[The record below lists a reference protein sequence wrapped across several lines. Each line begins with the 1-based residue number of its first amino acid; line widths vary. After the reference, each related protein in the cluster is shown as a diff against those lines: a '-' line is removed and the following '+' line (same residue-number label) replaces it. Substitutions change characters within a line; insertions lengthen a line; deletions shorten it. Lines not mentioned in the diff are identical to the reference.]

1 MKKYMDIE
9 RLKDKYI
16 DVFTI
21 GENIVIEEKVD
32 GANASFTTFVDA
44 DGNCTVK
51 AFSRNTELSEDKPLR
66 GFYEWA
72 QQIPA
77 TRLNEIT
84 EYGRY
89 IIFGEWLAPHTIKY
103 PDNRYY
109 KFYMFDVWDCDT
121 EQYISIEDAN
131 AMYKALQRVC
141 GCTHINFV
149 PVLDVCKFT
158 GWDDVSRFCGVTH
171 LDAEPTGEGIVIKS
185 QDRLGLP
192 TNSDRPIY
200 VKIVTEKF
208 AETKAHKA
216 KAPKD
221 PDVAAKELADKEL
234 AATIITERR
243 VSKIIEKMIDAG
255 QLREDWDEHDLGII
269 AKTAPK
275 LVYDDCIKEESETVG
290 KVDNFSKICSRS
302 VMSIIKS
309 MIK

>member
-9 RLKDKYI
+9 RLKDKYR

-32 GANASFTTFVDA
+32 GANASFTTYVDD

-51 AFSRNTELSEDKPLR
+51 AFSRNTELSTENNLR
-66 GFYEWA
+66 GFYEWT

-89 IIFGEWLAPHTIKY
+89 IIFGEWLVPHTIKY
-103 PDNRYY
+103 PDYQYN

-121 EQYISIEDAN
+121 EQYIPIKDAN
-131 AMYKALQRVC
+131 AMYQDLQIAC
-141 GCTHINFV
+141 GFTNINFV

-158 GWDDVSRFCGVTH
+158 GWKDVRRFCGVTY
-171 LDAEPTGEGIVIKS
+171 LGAEPSGEGIVIKS

-221 PDVAAKELADKEL
+221 PDVAAKEQADKEL

-275 LVYDDCIKEESETVG
+275 LVYDDCIKEEPETVC
-290 KVDNFSKICSRS
+290 KVGSFSKICSRN